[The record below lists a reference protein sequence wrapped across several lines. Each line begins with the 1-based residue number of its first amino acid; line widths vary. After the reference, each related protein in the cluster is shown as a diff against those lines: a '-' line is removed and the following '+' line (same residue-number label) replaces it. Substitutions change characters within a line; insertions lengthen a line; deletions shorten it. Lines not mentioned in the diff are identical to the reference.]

1 MRTLTELIKD
11 AAEYGNLNYGC
22 KIRTIESTADQAKV
36 QLVDEDDG
44 DATNQQIWTISMAY
58 EMVTM
63 ISDENETSVTLS
75 PVPFA
80 VFAILYA

>member
-22 KIRTIESTADQAKV
+22 KIRTVESTTDQVKV

-44 DATNQQIWTISMAY
+44 DATSQQIWTISMAY

-63 ISDENETSVTLS
+63 SNDETSVTLT